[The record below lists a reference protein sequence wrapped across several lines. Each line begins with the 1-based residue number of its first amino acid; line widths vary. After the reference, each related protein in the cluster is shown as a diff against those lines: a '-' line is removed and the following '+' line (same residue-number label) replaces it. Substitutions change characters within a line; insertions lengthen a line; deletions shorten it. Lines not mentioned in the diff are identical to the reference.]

1 MSSKLPS
8 PPVSGSEPNPF
19 GPLSLLV
26 IQPTPYCNLD
36 CDYCYLPDRNNRSR
50 LDLELLDPILE
61 KVLTSPFIG
70 RDFTLLW
77 HAGEPLAVPPAF
89 YDAATDR
96 IRSAVARH
104 TPGLTIDQSIQTN
117 GILIDPK
124 WCECFR
130 RNEITVGVSLDG
142 PAFLHDAHRR
152 TRSGLGSHAA
162 TLRGIQHLQ
171 REDLP
176 FHVISVLTDE
186 SLDHAEAIFRFFV
199 DHGIRE
205 VGFNMEETEGVNF
218 QSSLDRPDSEGRY
231 KRFLNEFWDLVAAE
245 PGALNLREFET
256 TCSLIYS
263 EARLQDTDM
272 NRAFVIV
279 NVDHQGNFS
288 TFDPEL
294 LAVPTEEY
302 GDFVL
307 GNVRHDRLESVINTE
322 KFQRMQRDMVAGV
335 ELCRSSCD
343 YFGLCG
349 GGAGSN
355 KYWETGSFR
364 SSETQ
369 ACRYRV
375 KTVADVVMAG
385 LERSL
390 GVATSVATPGPTP
403 SPCG

>member
-1 MSSKLPS
+1 MSSSLPL
-8 PPVSGSEPNPF
+8 PAPGSEPNPF

-36 CDYCYLPDRNNRSR
+36 CDYCYLPDRGNRAR
-50 LDLELLDPILE
+50 LDLELLDPIFDA
-61 KVLTSPFIG
+61 VLSSPFIG

-89 YDAATDR
+89 YDGATDR
-96 IRSAVARH
+96 LRGAIARH
-104 TPGLTIDQSIQTN
+104 TPGLRIDQSIQTN
-117 GILIDPK
+117 GILIDAK
-124 WCECFR
+124 WCDCFR
-130 RNEITVGVSLDG
+130 RNAISVGVSLDG

-152 TRSGLGSHAA
+152 TRRGLGSHAA
-162 TLRGIQHLQ
+162 TMRGIQHLQ
-171 REDLP
+171 RENLP
-176 FHVISVLTDE
+176 FHVICVLTDA
-186 SLDHAEAIFRFFV
+186 SLDHAEALFRFFV
-199 DHGIRE
+199 DHGIRD
-205 VGFNMEETEGVNF
+205 VGFNMEETEGVNRR
-218 QSSLDRPDSEGRY
+218 SSLDRPESETRY
-231 KRFLNEFWDLVAAE
+231 KRFLAEFWDLMAAE
-245 PGALNLREFET
+245 PGALSLREFET

-263 EARLQDTDM
+263 EARLHDTDM

-279 NVDHQGNFS
+279 NVDYQGNFS

-294 LAVPTEEY
+294 LAVRTEEY

-307 GNVRHDRLESVINTE
+307 GNLKHDRLESVISTE

-369 ACRYRV
+369 ACRYRI

-385 LERSL
+385 LERSF
-390 GVATSVATPGPTP
+390 GVTSTTSAPPLVTP

>member
-1 MSSKLPS
+1 MSSKLHLPLA
-8 PPVSGSEPNPF
+8 SGSEPNPF
-19 GPLSLLV
+19 GPLALLV

-70 RDFTLLW
+70 QDFTLLW
-77 HAGEPLAVPPAF
+77 HAGEPLAVPPDF

-104 TPGLTIDQSIQTN
+104 TPGLSIDQSIQTN
-117 GILIDPK
+117 GILIDSK

-162 TLRGIQHLQ
+162 TLRGIQYLQ
-171 REDLP
+171 QENLP

-205 VGFNMEETEGVNF
+205 VGFNMEETEGVNR
-218 QSSLDRPDSEGRY
+218 QSSLDRPDSEARY
-231 KRFLNEFWDLVAAE
+231 KRFLDEFWELVASE

-263 EARLQDTDM
+263 EERLKDTDM

-294 LAVPTEEY
+294 LAVSTEEY

-307 GNVRHDRLESVINTE
+307 GNVLHDRLESVINTE
-322 KFQRMQRDMVAGV
+322 KFQRMQRDMDAGV
-335 ELCRSSCD
+335 ELCRASCD

-385 LERSL
+385 LERSF
-390 GVATSVATPGPTP
+390 GVATPVATPGPTP

>member
-1 MSSKLPS
+1 
-8 PPVSGSEPNPF
+8 
-19 GPLSLLV
+19 
-26 IQPTPYCNLD
+26 
-36 CDYCYLPDRNNRSR
+36 
-50 LDLELLDPILE
+50 
-61 KVLTSPFIG
+61 
-70 RDFTLLW
+70 
-77 HAGEPLAVPPAF
+77 
-89 YDAATDR
+89 
-96 IRSAVARH
+96 
-104 TPGLTIDQSIQTN
+104 
-117 GILIDPK
+117 
-124 WCECFR
+124 
-130 RNEITVGVSLDG
+130 
-142 PAFLHDAHRR
+142 
-152 TRSGLGSHAA
+152 
-162 TLRGIQHLQ
+162 
-171 REDLP
+171 
-176 FHVISVLTDE
+176 
-186 SLDHAEAIFRFFV
+186 V

-205 VGFNMEETEGVNF
+205 VGFNMEETEGVNR
-218 QSSLDRPDSEGRY
+218 QSSLDRPESEARY
-231 KRFLNEFWDLVAAE
+231 KRFLDEFWELVASE

-263 EARLQDTDM
+263 EERLKDTDM

-294 LAVPTEEY
+294 LAVSTEEY

-307 GNVRHDRLESVINTE
+307 GNVRHDSLESVISTE
-322 KFQRMQRDMVAGV
+322 KFQRMQRDMLAGV